1 MHLKQFRMHC
11 HGFGLY
17 DDDDDDDDIALIYIV
32 GLP

>member
-17 DDDDDDDDIALIYIV
+17 DDDDDDIALIYIV

>member
-17 DDDDDDDDIALIYIV
+17 DDDDDDDIALIYIV